1 MPRAIL
7 LLLAV
12 VLTAGPALGSERAEA
27 PQQPD
32 VAAVPSC
39 VACEVPVAD
48 PRELF
53 PRDEWKALR
62 RGDVL
67 HSESSNGNGSG
78 GESRAEVLIPFS
90 PAQVWAV
97 LTDFERWPSFMPLI
111 RGTRISRRE
120 SGRMWVRQD
129 YRVVFADLKHTSI
142 YDLEPASGSLRWVL
156 DLEQDHDIA
165 ASQGSW
171 SLIPVADGEQTVIRY
186 HAEMDAGRAVPGFV
200 QKLLRKR
207 SLEGLLSSLRREVA
221 RRFGVSASD

>member
-7 LLLAV
+7 LVAALGLA
-12 VLTAGPALGSERAEA
+12 LGPAPQAAAEET
-27 PQQPD
+27 PD
-32 VAAVPSC
+32 VAPTSSC

-53 PRDEWKALR
+53 PRKDWKALR

-67 HSESSNGNGSG
+67 LSESLNGNGSS
-78 GESRAEVLIPFS
+78 GESRAEMLIPYS
-90 PAQVWAV
+90 PDQVWSV

-111 RGTRISRRE
+111 IGTRISRRE
-120 SGRMWVRQD
+120 DGRMWVRQD
-129 YRVVFADLKHTSI
+129 YRVVFFDLKHTSI
-142 YDLEPASGSLRWVL
+142 YDLEPARGSLRWSL

-171 SLIPVADGEQTVIRY
+171 SLIPVADREQTVIRY

-207 SLEGLLSSLRREVA
+207 SLEGLLSSLRGEVA
-221 RRFGVSASD
+221 RRFEVSASD